1 MKVIRIVFVVM
12 FVIWLQPYVMTTPL
26 IQKITNDT
34 DFSFVILSHSDKS
47 DCSLDSKSVIIQPR
61 SEFIHEFLIELGEP
75 SLVLR
80 PVSYTD
86 PLNHQTIWMTDHQSP
101 YEYKPLMV
109 EDAFKLYRTQRFS
122 AKCRNR
128 STVWL
133 DHWVGRDLFVIPN
146 QVEMLG
152 YLLDLSRIA
161 VVNSRHQH
169 VQWLSYSKGIFSK
182 LVLELSIKQSRS
194 HGVQA
199 KLKSLHGEGG
209 VCTNGAVERL

>member
-1 MKVIRIVFVVM
+1 MVMRILFVGILVASC
-12 FVIWLQPYVMTTPL
+12 QPYLVTAPL

-34 DFSFVILSHSDKS
+34 DFSFVILSHSDNS
-47 DCSLDSKSVIIQPR
+47 DCSLSSKSVIIKPR
-61 SEFIHEFLIELGEP
+61 SEFTHEFLIELGEP

-86 PLNHQTIWMTDHQSP
+86 PVNHKVAWLTDES

-109 EDAFKLYRTQRFS
+109 EDAFQLYRTQRFS
-122 AKCRNR
+122 VKCRN
-128 STVWL
+128 SSMIWL
-133 DHWVGRDLFVIPN
+133 DRWIGRDLFVIPN

-169 VQWLSYSKGIFSK
+169 VQWLSFSKGIFSK
-182 LVLELSIKQSRS
+182 LVLELSIKQTRS
-194 HGVQA
+194 HGVQP
-199 KLKSLHGEGG
+199 KLKILHGEGG